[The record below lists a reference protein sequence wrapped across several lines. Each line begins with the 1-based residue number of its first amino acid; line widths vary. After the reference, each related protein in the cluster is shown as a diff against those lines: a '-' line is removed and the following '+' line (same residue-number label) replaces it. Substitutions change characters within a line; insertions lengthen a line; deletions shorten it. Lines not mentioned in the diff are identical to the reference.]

1 MAVKTQAIL
10 RLFAV
15 LAALAVAAA
24 ACGGS
29 DTIDASN
36 VDEAVQAAVEE
47 ALEDT
52 DLADTDL
59 AEDLLE
65 SAVENAEELVEAQ
78 EAAQAVSGGGGFTL
92 TVGDRSWTFDAV
104 RCAFGE
110 DEIGQEGAE
119 FVLSG
124 IQDGLQGYVSVDSFG
139 DFVSLDDISDFENP
153 SVGLSAGGATIVID
167 GKNVSGTG
175 DFLDSTSD
183 SFETVTGTFSGT
195 CP

>member
-1 MAVKTQAIL
+1 MAVTTKIAI
-10 RLFAV
+10 RLFAI
-15 LAALAVAAA
+15 LIALAFVAA

-29 DTIDASN
+29 DTIDASD
-36 VDEAVQAAVEE
+36 VDQAVQAAVDD
-47 ALEDT
+47 ALEDAG
-52 DLADTDL
+52 LDTDL

-65 SAVENAEELVEAQ
+65 NAAEEAEELAAAQ

-110 DEIGQEGAE
+110 EEIGQEGAE

-124 IQDGLQGYVSVDSFG
+124 IQDGLQGYVSIDTFG

-153 SVGLSAGGATIVID
+153 SVSLSAGGATIVVD

-175 DFLDSTSD
+175 EFIDGTSD
-183 SFETVTGTFSGT
+183 TFEYVTGTFSGT